1 MHKSLDFLKKQK
13 TDIKK
18 NVIFLDIDGVIQ
30 PYSNQYRFDHDF
42 ESVINHIV
50 KKFNDDIYR
59 YMDMYDLTAAYF
71 DWDDVALGRLKQ
83 ILRMFN
89 AYIVIHSGW
98 RESVSKEHLIAL
110 FKLHDLDGYIWD
122 VCETGKKE
130 TVIKKFLNDHCEEID
145 KWIVID
151 DDNMF
156 KDFGLNFCWTHDC
169 LLELDHLYVNRVFS
183 FGYSLDLNE
192 NILTFNRKSKS
203 LAKLEYKILNIS
215 DRKIAY
221 CKIIGDYGL
230 SNYDTKALNQELYK
244 FFNECGAFAFIWV
257 GTYNDDK
264 YSLINKDYTQKINDD
279 CYLHYFDIYN
289 NGLTGYKFFK
299 DNVGYILEILG
310 W

>member
-145 KWIVID
+145 KWIEPY
-151 DDNMF
+151 
-156 KDFGLNFCWTHDC
+156 KDLLN
-169 LLELDHLYVNRVFS
+169 
-183 FGYSLDLNE
+183 
-192 NILTFNRKSKS
+192 
-203 LAKLEYKILNIS
+203 
-215 DRKIAY
+215 
-221 CKIIGDYGL
+221 
-230 SNYDTKALNQELYK
+230 
-244 FFNECGAFAFIWV
+244 
-257 GTYNDDK
+257 
-264 YSLINKDYTQKINDD
+264 
-279 CYLHYFDIYN
+279 
-289 NGLTGYKFFK
+289 
-299 DNVGYILEILG
+299 
-310 W
+310 